1 MKLEW
6 VGQSIFPTT
15 GSCECGKFN
24 FSKRV
29 VDARGVCNCVTSP
42 AKVGAALA
50 AGAGLLWLVLGQ
62 SKIRSSNPTF
72 VPTTHASSDRKQFT
86 DSLPDIIS
94 KGDVLTLSSEKKV
107 IARRIVGRGTRV
119 EVYDEELDDVYT
131 VPLKHVIG
139 VSFR

>member
-1 MKLEW
+1 MNLLW
-6 VGQSIFPTT
+6 LDQQGPSIFPTT
-15 GSCECGKFN
+15 GSCDCGT
-24 FSKRV
+24 FSKKV
-29 VDARGVCNCVTSP
+29 VDRGVCNCVTSP

-50 AGAGLLWLVLGQ
+50 AGAGILWLIYQ
-62 SKIRSSNPTF
+62 SVPQLRRSNPSVHEQYTE
-72 VPTTHASSDRKQFT
+72 P
-86 DSLPDIIS
+86 LPDVIK

-119 EVYDEELDDVYT
+119 EVYDEELDDVYI